1 MNALKRTFALPRE
14 TVQAF
19 EKTVAAGN
27 RSATVASLIEDW
39 LDKLKRAE
47 LRRAVIEGC
56 REMGEEYLATEREYH
71 ALEEEVHRGIGR
83 SAQTRR
89 RGSRPSRSR

>member
-1 MNALKRTFALPRE
+1 MNALKRTFALPRD

-27 RSATVASLIEDW
+27 RSSTVAGLIEDW
-39 LDKLKRAE
+39 LDKRRRAE

-56 REMGEEYLATEREYH
+56 REMGEEYLATESEYH
-71 ALEEEVHRGIGR
+71 PLEEEVHRELDR
-83 SAQTRR
+83 TAQARR
-89 RGSRPSRSR
+89 RGSRPPRSR